1 HGGKDNITV
10 VLFRLESDG
19 DEDESGDTLGGDEMD
34 AATVREA
41 AAADEGATTALSAD
55 EAEEE
60 RALAR
65 AEPRRSPVRV
75 LPPSRAGAEERDR
88 PRRRGGTRIRRRIGA
103 LLALL
108 AVVAAVVGLYAGSR
122 QFYFLGTDDRGVIAL
137 YRGLPYELPFGIRL
151 YTREYSTD
159 VPASRIVDR
168 RERKNLL
175 DHQLR

>member
-1 HGGKDNITV
+1 
-10 VLFRLESDG
+10 
-19 DEDESGDTLGGDEMD
+19 M
-34 AATVREA
+34 
-41 AAADEGATTALSAD
+41 
-55 EAEEE
+55 
-60 RALAR
+60 
-65 AEPRRSPVRV
+65 
-75 LPPSRAGAEERDR
+75 
-88 PRRRGGTRIRRRIGA
+88 

-122 QFYFLGTDDRGVIAL
+122 QFYFLGTDNRGVIAL

-175 DHQLR
+175 DHQLRSRGDAVTRLRQLERSETPR